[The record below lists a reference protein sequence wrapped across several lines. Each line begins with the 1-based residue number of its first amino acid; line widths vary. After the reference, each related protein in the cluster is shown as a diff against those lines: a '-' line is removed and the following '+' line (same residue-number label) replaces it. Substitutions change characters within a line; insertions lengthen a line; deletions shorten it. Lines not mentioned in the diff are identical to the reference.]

1 MGCTLFTSFIYV
13 FINLLVDVIYVTLDP
28 RISY

>member
-13 FINLLVDVIYVTLDP
+13 FINLAVDVIYVTLDP